1 MKLLAAR
8 FFEFPRTCLLMP
20 HDRVLL
26 RPGEVT
32 PLTFVRDWP
41 FLLLT
46 VEPLLVVLQGIFSE
60 CLIVTFFTLEIL
72 LVVFFFVPVSKSC

>member
-1 MKLLAAR
+1 MKLLVAR
-8 FFEFPRTCLLMP
+8 FFEFPRTCLLMSD
-20 HDRVLL
+20 DRRLL

-32 PLTFVRDWP
+32 PLTFVWDRP
-41 FLLLT
+41 LVFLLLT

-72 LVVFFFVPVSKSC
+72 LVVFFFVPIS